1 MFETDLLIDFED
13 VHDDELR
20 TTYPCPF
27 CEDDFELLDLCCH
40 IDLDHPIEANSG
52 VFHLSH
58 LLLLTIYEYLYAF
71 IIAFVSDE
79 ARKLKPGQ
87 NISFEQKYQFCTE
100 KSQLC
105 PKLIP
110 KKFNFVLN

>member
-58 LLLLTIYEYLYAF
+58 MLLLTLLTI
-71 IIAFVSDE
+71 
-79 ARKLKPGQ
+79 
-87 NISFEQKYQFCTE
+87 
-100 KSQLC
+100 
-105 PKLIP
+105 
-110 KKFNFVLN
+110 